1 MHRVQFIFTVEITR
15 WQALTA
21 SVTKFFRL
29 LERDLRAAFP
39 FEYEK
44 PIVLSI
50 HKSIEINEPRWEP
63 RYRNQGIVN
72 HVGANRFPVL
82 YSFDLMILIFYMIAA
97 YVALFLFF
105 LYFFFAYI
113 SFSRARRSKIFIALN
128 RKRSCVLPIESIK
141 N

>member
-29 LERDLRAAFP
+29 LERDLRAASP

-50 HKSIEINEPRWEP
+50 HKSIEINEPRWG
-63 RYRNQGIVN
+63 YRNQGIVN
-72 HVGANRFPVL
+72 HVGANRFPVS
-82 YSFDLMILIFYMIAA
+82 YSFDLMILIFYMIAV

-105 LYFFFAYI
+105 FLFFFAYT